1 MTKRIL
7 TALLALVLLA
17 GLCPGAMAVHIDDSE
32 VFIKQSP
39 STCTLASATMLLR
52 RKAVLDGDANWA
64 SITEG
69 AVRKVAWT
77 SGLAWNFSY
86 NGVHITVARKG
97 TWAGSSVESKK
108 QALIE
113 LLAAHPEGVV
123 AYDRSY
129 PHAVLLTH
137 YDAETGIFYCS
148 DPVKSR
154 PQGIIPL
161 SQASTNGSGQDGKLA
176 RIDQLWYSD
185 YGVSNGAGT
194 MPVPET
200 AAEAPAVEEASQED
214 PNLGLACEQLVEVD
228 GVTYQLPVYIL
239 KDEQGNEVNYIRV
252 RDLAQSLD
260 GSAAQFD
267 VGFDSEVLV
276 STDTPYSYNGTEI
289 NTHTPEGRIPYTAA
303 AATAK
308 VDGVDAAISSVQL
321 KDDQG
326 GGHTYYNLRD
336 LGAAVGFQVSWDA
349 QAGICIHTGDSLA

>member
-7 TALLALVLLA
+7 TALLALGLLV
-17 GLCPGAMAVHIDDSE
+17 GLCPWAMAVHIDDSE

-39 STCTLASATMLLR
+39 SACTLASATMLLR
-52 RKAVLDGDANWA
+52 RKAILDGDENWS
-64 SITEG
+64 SITES

-77 SGLAWNFSY
+77 SGLAWSFTY

-97 TWAGSSVESKK
+97 TWSGSSVESKK

-137 YDAETGIFYCS
+137 YDYETDVFYCS
-148 DPVKSR
+148 DPVTSR
-154 PQGIIPL
+154 PQGVIPL

-176 RIDQLWYSD
+176 QIDQLWYSD
-185 YGVSNGAGT
+185 YGVSKGAGT
-194 MPVPET
+194 MAVPET
-200 AAEAPAVEEASQED
+200 AEETPAEEAVPQED

-267 VGFDSEVLV
+267 VDFDSEVLV
-276 STDTPYSYNGTEI
+276 STNTPYSFDGTEV
-289 NTHTPEGRIPYTAA
+289 NTPTPEGRVPYTVA

-321 KDDQG
+321 SDAQG

-336 LGAAVGFQVSWDA
+336 LGEAVGFQVSWDA
-349 QAGICIHTGDSLA
+349 QTGICIHTGDSRT